1 MSVATFDCIP
11 GITITRVRKAAS
23 EYDTAGDWV
32 AGAPTSDP
40 VEGVV
45 HPATS
50 GNRSLSDQ
58 MIREIDNNRNRKMV
72 VVYSVPATWQPEDE
86 EAGQQADIMIYNGD
100 RYEIMMI
107 DDWDSG
113 VLDHQKALAARLDLR
128 DGD

>member
-1 MSVATFDCIP
+1 MSVATFECIP
-11 GITITRVRKAAS
+11 GVTITRVRKAAS
-23 EYDTAGDWV
+23 EYDAAGDWV
-32 AGAPTSDP
+32 AGTPTSDP

-45 HPATS
+45 HPATAS
-50 GNRSLSDQ
+50 KSLSDE

-72 VVYSVPATWQPEDE
+72 VVYSVPSTWQTEDE
-86 EAGQQADIMIYNGD
+86 AAGQQADIMIFNGD